1 MPCALCLIPYTS
13 HHISSRLL
21 HCAQLLFTRTILSYA
36 KEVEGACSVTSPVSP
51 LILDAVRS
59 TLRDQETDRSLLAY
73 TLTLPSLATLG
84 EYTRMCVSAH
94 KLLMHE
100 ALRISRGACMPS
112 HCPPSPL

>member
-1 MPCALCLIPYTS
+1 
-13 HHISSRLL
+13 
-21 HCAQLLFTRTILSYA
+21 
-36 KEVEGACSVTSPVSP
+36 VTSPVSP

>member
-84 EYTRMCVSAH
+84 EYVCVW
-94 KLLMHE
+94 
-100 ALRISRGACMPS
+100 P
-112 HCPPSPL
+112 